1 MRPFLKKKN
10 KTLKWYKY
18 APQVK
23 ESMLIMNENIGQLKR
38 ETENMK
44 KDWLEIVKLKP

>member
-1 MRPFLKKKN
+1 MQNKENETLSKKKN

-23 ESMLIMNENIGQLKR
+23 ESMLIMNENIG
-38 ETENMK
+38 
-44 KDWLEIVKLKP
+44 